1 MASIITAPSVQLT
14 CYHCG
19 DECNSSISIEEK
31 NFCCMGCQQVYLLLN
46 ENNLC
51 SYYDLDSTPGI
62 KAKGK
67 FASGKFAHL
76 DDQSLVAK
84 LVQFSSETQ
93 TNATFQL
100 PQMHCSSC
108 VFLLEN
114 LHRIN
119 EGIINSRVNFQR
131 KEVFVSFNP
140 GLISFRKVVELL
152 AFIGYEPT
160 LTLKDLEAERL
171 LNDTKKHS
179 NRVNRKQ
186 IHQIGIAG
194 FCFSNIMMLSF
205 PEYFSS
211 GHIGDGLKEL
221 FSWLILVLSL
231 PVLIYSAS
239 SIFISAWKG
248 LRQRYINID
257 APIALAIIVTFA
269 RSYFEI
275 ISGHGAG
282 YLDSGT
288 GIVFFML
295 IGRWFQNKTYDAL
308 SFERDYRSYFPLGVT
323 TIKEIVRNGQL
334 FREEKNIPVTKL
346 MAGDRI
352 IIRNEE
358 IIPGDAILIKGNA
371 NVDYSFVNGENTPV
385 AKQSGDLIYAG
396 GKQLGAAIELEV
408 INEVSQSYITS
419 LWNNKVFK
427 KPKERNASFI
437 HLWSRNF
444 TVGLFSIAL
453 AAVIYW
459 WINDPSNI
467 FPALTSVLIV
477 ACPCS
482 LLLSD
487 TFTNGN
493 MLRIFGKNQL
503 YLKNANIIE
512 SMAAV
517 DTIVFDKTGTITE
530 PSGTMLS
537 YHGEPLSDKEKNQL
551 QLVSSQSSHP
561 LSRMIATQLANEN
574 FKELPVSQF
583 KEYAGS
589 GLEAIVD
596 NSVIRMGSSGFL
608 NRYSQM
614 ELLSE
619 KGSRVNVEID
629 GVVKGYF
636 SLGNHYRTG
645 INTVI
650 RSLQKSGY
658 KLHVLSGDNDVEK
671 ENLQK
676 IFGSSATI
684 KFRQLPVDKLEYIK
698 HLQANSSKVLMM
710 GDGLNDAGALMQA
723 DVGIAVNDNHAQFT
737 PACDAILDGK
747 KMKDLH
753 RFISYSKAGKKIVTA
768 SFILSL
774 LYNVVGI
781 SFAVSAS
788 LSPIVAAILMPA
800 SSISI
805 VLFVTLAGSLVAKRL
820 GL

>member
-1 MASIITAPSVQLT
+1 MASTITLPSIKLT

-19 DECNSSISIEEK
+19 DECDGSIALENK

-51 SYYDLDSTPGI
+51 SYYDLDVTPGI

-67 FASGKFAHL
+67 FTSGKFAHL
-76 DDQSLVAK
+76 DDQSLVSK
-84 LVQFSSETQ
+84 LVQFSSQTQ
-93 TNATFQL
+93 TNASFQL

-119 EGIINSRVNFQR
+119 EGIISSRVNFLR

-160 LTLKDLEAERL
+160 ITLKDLEAERQ
-171 LNDTKKHS
+171 LNDSNKHS
-179 NRVNRKQ
+179 NRFNRKQ
-186 IHQIGIAG
+186 IYQIGIAG

-221 FSWLILVLSL
+221 FAWLNLGLSL

-257 APIALAIIVTFA
+257 APIALAIMVTFA

-323 TIKEIVRNGQL
+323 VIKEIARNGQL
-334 FREEKNIPVTKL
+334 FREEKNMPVTKL
-346 MAGDRI
+346 VAGDRI

-358 IIPGDAILIKGNA
+358 IIPGDAILLKGKA
-371 NVDYSFVNGENTPV
+371 NVDYSFVNGENIPV

-396 GKQLGAAIELEV
+396 GKQLGTAIELEV

-437 HLWSRNF
+437 HFWSRNF
-444 TVGLFSIAL
+444 TAGLFSIAL

-467 FPALTSVLIV
+467 LPALTSVLIV

-493 MLRIFGKNQL
+493 MLRIFGRNKI
-503 YLKNANIIE
+503 YLKNAGIIE
-512 SMAAV
+512 SVAAV

-530 PSGTMLS
+530 PGGTLLH
-537 YHGEPLSDKEKNQL
+537 YHGAPLSDQEKNQL
-551 QLVSSQSSHP
+551 RLVSNQSAHP
-561 LSRMIATQLANEN
+561 LSRMITTQLSYQNYI
-574 FKELPVSQF
+574 ELPVSQF

-596 NSVIRMGSSGFL
+596 NTVVKMGSASFL
-608 NRYSQM
+608 QHDSQKD
-614 ELLSE
+614 LLSE
-619 KGSRVNVEID
+619 KGSRVNVEIG
-629 GVVKGYF
+629 GVLKGYF
-636 SLGNHYRTG
+636 SLGNHYRKG
-645 INTVI
+645 IDRVVK
-650 RSLQKSGY
+650 SLQKSGY
-658 KLHVLSGDNDVEK
+658 KLHVLSGDNDAEQQ
-671 ENLQK
+671 NLKQ

-684 KFRQLPVDKLEYIK
+684 KFRQLPLDKLEYIK
-698 HLQANSSKVLMM
+698 NLQANNFNVLMM

-747 KMKDLH
+747 KMKDLDK
-753 RFISYSKAGKKIVTA
+753 FIRYSKAGKKIVTA

-788 LSPIVAAILMPA
+788 LSPIVAAILMPV

-805 VLFVTLAGSLVAKRL
+805 VLFVTLAGSVVAKRL